1 MRIRTNS
8 GKSYSLSTK
17 NLLKGIVRWFIKLLY
32 IYVDKLKRLAPD
44 GNITLSLVFDAYI
57 FDYLF
62 MKEDKI
68 LDK

>member
-1 MRIRTNS
+1 MN
-8 GKSYSLSTK
+8 
-17 NLLKGIVRWFIKLLY
+17 NLEPINV
-32 IYVDKLKRLAPD
+32 
-44 GNITLSLVFDAYI
+44 GNFMYLDPNGTITLSLVFDAYI